1 MLQKVHFASNQE
13 VAASVHKHLCVYLRR
28 ILFEHKR
35 CVKDRDRLKPEGV
48 AASES
53 EELQIYLGKLN
64 VEFTEV
70 ADVIQEQ
77 SLAEV

>member
-1 MLQKVHFASNQE
+1 
-13 VAASVHKHLCVYLRR
+13 
-28 ILFEHKR
+28 LFEHKR
-35 CVKDRDRLKPEGV
+35 CVKDRDCLKPEGV